1 MPRGHSIRVKSVDF
15 DTILEGETRKRG
27 GQINVRLRVIR
38 GSQAVGIM
46 WNTCRPVC
54 SCQQGRI
61 QVPRSTSV
69 RAGDTAAA
77 VQQSSAKCSLACN
90 LVVSTY
96 LLELGPCEDSF
107 DKFTLSNFLEK
118 SRAEQRLRPELATSS
133 VKSLFGLGI
142 KGWIHNQTIHE
153 YLRIKNNDK
162 MAQIRTTSDRWD

>member
-1 MPRGHSIRVKSVDF
+1 MPCGHSIRVKSVDF

-77 VQQSSAKCSLACN
+77 VQQSSAKCSLKHDV
-90 LVVSTY
+90 LIDVFKITFSIV
-96 LLELGPCEDSF
+96 ELDDAGGD
-107 DKFTLSNFLEK
+107 
-118 SRAEQRLRPELATSS
+118 ARPGSM
-133 VKSLFGLGI
+133 
-142 KGWIHNQTIHE
+142 Q
-153 YLRIKNNDK
+153 
-162 MAQIRTTSDRWD
+162 